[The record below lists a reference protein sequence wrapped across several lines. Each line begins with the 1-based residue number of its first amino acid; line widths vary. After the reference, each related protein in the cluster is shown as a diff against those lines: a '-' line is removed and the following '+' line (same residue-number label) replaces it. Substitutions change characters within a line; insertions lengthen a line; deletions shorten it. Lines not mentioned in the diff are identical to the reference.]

1 MGLPAPR
8 HILCACPKPRTGL
21 QTLYVVV
28 FYVQWAQ
35 VKGPRSINFF
45 FYIGGIVDHHCLS
58 FFFLHNIVYHA
69 NSIITN
75 NMHGLVICHRIRSKL
90 ISPIPL
96 PTKGQ
101 WNTHWCFIC
110 IILYL
115 RIERMPIS
123 LIQLHYLLIYIPRLK
138 TRILKD
144 FGLCYLL

>member
-1 MGLPAPR
+1 M
-8 HILCACPKPRTGL
+8 ILNHKYGFAGTPSHFVCLSQATNWITNVICRRLLCSMSSGEGSSFD
-21 QTLYVVV
+21 Q
-28 FYVQWAQ
+28 
-35 VKGPRSINFF
+35 FF

-101 WNTHWCFIC
+101 
-110 IILYL
+110 
-115 RIERMPIS
+115 
-123 LIQLHYLLIYIPRLK
+123 
-138 TRILKD
+138 
-144 FGLCYLL
+144 